1 MNRILKT
8 RKIFCIC
15 AVAIF
20 SIAAF
25 GQQAPGAAV
34 APAMP
39 AAGAP
44 LAGIPAMGMP
54 ASQPATPQP
63 ETVSYENIFPEI
75 SPDKGKIGIGFF
87 EKYWGWIAA
96 LCAAALVGLYLIF
109 RPRKPVPKTPYELAV
124 AAIDAAEQNSAE
136 LDEKEYASQISFA
149 VRAYIEGQHSIPA
162 PVKTTQEFLK
172 IAAKS
177 IVFDKQQRALI
188 SQILNMSDM
197 AKFARDKFTSA
208 ERAEL
213 SSCARKFL
221 ESDKIRCDI
230 KSGLEKSATA
240 EPEEAAETDGEN
252 GTEKTNDT
260 EK

>member
-8 RKIFCIC
+8 LKVFWIC
-15 AVAIF
+15 AAAIF

-25 GQQAPGAAV
+25 GQQAPGSTSV
-34 APAMP
+34 PAMP
-39 AAGAP
+39 AAVVP
-44 LAGIPAMGMP
+44 PAGIPAMGTP
-54 ASQPATPQP
+54 ASQPAARQP

-96 LCAAALVGLYLIF
+96 LCAAVLAGLYLIF

-124 AAIDAAEQNSAE
+124 AAIDAAEQNSAD

>member
-8 RKIFCIC
+8 LKVFWIC
-15 AVAIF
+15 ATAIF

-25 GQQAPGAAV
+25 GQQAPGSTS

-39 AAGAP
+39 AAVVP
-44 LAGIPAMGMP
+44 PAGIPAMGTP
-54 ASQPATPQP
+54 ASQPAARQP

-96 LCAAALVGLYLIF
+96 LCAAVLAGLYLIF
-109 RPRKPVPKTPYELAV
+109 RPRKPVPKTPYELAM
-124 AAIDAAEQNSAE
+124 AAIDAAEQNSAD

-230 KSGLEKSATA
+230 KSGLEKSAPA
-240 EPEEAAETDGEN
+240 EPEEAAETDEKN

>member
-8 RKIFCIC
+8 LKVFWIC
-15 AVAIF
+15 AAAIF

-25 GQQAPGAAV
+25 GQQAPGSTSV
-34 APAMP
+34 PAMP
-39 AAGAP
+39 AAVVP
-44 LAGIPAMGMP
+44 PAGITAMGTP
-54 ASQPATPQP
+54 ASQPAARQP

-96 LCAAALVGLYLIF
+96 LCAAVLAGLYLIF
-109 RPRKPVPKTPYELAV
+109 RPRKPVPKTPYELAM
-124 AAIDAAEQNSAE
+124 AAIDAAEQNSAD

-230 KSGLEKSATA
+230 KSGLEKSAPA
-240 EPEEAAETDGEN
+240 EPEEAAETDGKN

>member
-8 RKIFCIC
+8 LKVFWIC
-15 AVAIF
+15 AAAIF

-25 GQQAPGAAV
+25 GQQAPGSTS

-39 AAGAP
+39 AAVVP
-44 LAGIPAMGMP
+44 PAGIPAMGTP
-54 ASQPATPQP
+54 ASQPAARQP

-96 LCAAALVGLYLIF
+96 LCAAVLAGLYLIF
-109 RPRKPVPKTPYELAV
+109 RPRKPVPKTPYELAM
-124 AAIDAAEQNSAE
+124 AAIDAAEQNSAD

-221 ESDKIRCDI
+221 ESDKIRYDI
-230 KSGLEKSATA
+230 KSGLEKSAPA
-240 EPEEAAETDGEN
+240 EPEEAAETDEKN

>member
-8 RKIFCIC
+8 LKVFWIC
-15 AVAIF
+15 AAAIF

-25 GQQAPGAAV
+25 GQQAPGSTS

-39 AAGAP
+39 AAVVP
-44 LAGIPAMGMP
+44 PAGIPAMGTP
-54 ASQPATPQP
+54 ASQPAARQP

-96 LCAAALVGLYLIF
+96 LCAAVLAGLYLIF
-109 RPRKPVPKTPYELAV
+109 RPRKPVPKTPYELAM
-124 AAIDAAEQNSAE
+124 AAIDAAEQNSAD

-230 KSGLEKSATA
+230 KSGLEKSAPA
-240 EPEEAAETDGEN
+240 EPEEAAETDEKH

>member
-1 MNRILKT
+1 M
-8 RKIFCIC
+8 
-15 AVAIF
+15 
-20 SIAAF
+20 
-25 GQQAPGAAV
+25 
-34 APAMP
+34 
-39 AAGAP
+39 
-44 LAGIPAMGMP
+44 LA
-54 ASQPATPQP
+54 
-63 ETVSYENIFPEI
+63 
-75 SPDKGKIGIGFF
+75 
-87 EKYWGWIAA
+87 
-96 LCAAALVGLYLIF
+96 GLYLIF
-109 RPRKPVPKTPYELAV
+109 RPRKPVPKTPYELAM
-124 AAIDAAEQNSAE
+124 AAIDAAEQNSAD

-230 KSGLEKSATA
+230 KSGLEKSAPA
-240 EPEEAAETDGEN
+240 EPEEAAETDEKN
-252 GTEKTNDT
+252 GTEKQTIPRN
-260 EK
+260 EL

>member
-39 AAGAP
+39 AVGAP
-44 LAGIPAMGMP
+44 PAGIPAMGMP

-149 VRAYIEGQHSIPA
+149 VRAYIEGQHSTRPRQNDAGIFKNCGEIHSIRQTAARFDIPNFKY
-162 PVKTTQEFLK
+162 V
-172 IAAKS
+172 
-177 IVFDKQQRALI
+177 RHG
-188 SQILNMSDM
+188 
-197 AKFARDKFTSA
+197 
-208 ERAEL
+208 
-213 SSCARKFL
+213 
-221 ESDKIRCDI
+221 KIRPRQI
-230 KSGLEKSATA
+230 YIGRARGTFLLR
-240 EPEEAAETDGEN
+240 EEVFGV
-252 GTEKTNDT
+252 G
-260 EK
+260 